1 MFYDMPSIYKNAF
14 QFLSATGQLGDGK
27 DEKSHPTET
36 AKNIKDFGMI
46 EVVNSQD
53 PANYIQTINIIGQI
67 EGHGVASPQTKST
80 KYEHVIPQLIAME
93 QNPNVKGVLITLNT
107 LGGDVEAGL
116 AIAEMINSL
125 SMPTVSLVL
134 GGSHS
139 IGVPLAT
146 ASDYAFITPSAT
158 MILHP
163 IRMNGLI
170 IGVPQ
175 TFDYFKKMQERIN
188 DFIVRTSSIDKC
200 VLEKL
205 LQQTGD
211 LLNDMGTILIGQE
224 AVSYGLIEEVGGIT
238 DALTKLN
245 SMIKEKEKE
254 NPTTPENK
262 KEKK

>member
-14 QFLSATGQLGDGK
+14 QFLSSTGQLGDGK
-27 DEKSHPTET
+27 SENNQPTET

-46 EVVNSQD
+46 EVVNSKD

-67 EGHGVASPQTKST
+67 EGHGVSSPQTKST
-80 KYEHVIPQLIAME
+80 KYEHVIPELIAME

-175 TFDYFKKMQERIN
+175 TFDYFKKMQERIT
-188 DFIVRTSSIDKC
+188 DFIVRTSSVKKE
-200 VLEKL
+200 VLEGL
-205 LQQTGD
+205 LQETGD

-224 AVSYGLIEEVGGIT
+224 AVDYGLIEEVGGIT

-254 NPTTPENK
+254 KEKENK
-262 KEKK
+262 E

>member
-1 MFYDMPSIYKNAF
+1 
-14 QFLSATGQLGDGK
+14 
-27 DEKSHPTET
+27 
-36 AKNIKDFGMI
+36 MI

-93 QNPNVKGVLITLNT
+93 QNPNVRGVLITLNT

-188 DFIVRTSSIDKC
+188 DFIVRTSSIKNDI
-200 VLEKL
+200 LDKL

-224 AVSYGLIEEVGGIT
+224 AVDVGLIEEVGGIT
-238 DALTKLN
+238 DALKKLN
-245 SMIKEKEKE
+245 SMIKDRENEKE
-254 NPTTPENK
+254 NKASEENK
-262 KEKK
+262 KDK

>member
-1 MFYDMPSIYKNAF
+1 
-14 QFLSATGQLGDGK
+14 
-27 DEKSHPTET
+27 
-36 AKNIKDFGMI
+36 
-46 EVVNSQD
+46 
-53 PANYIQTINIIGQI
+53 
-67 EGHGVASPQTKST
+67 
-80 KYEHVIPQLIAME
+80 ME

-175 TFDYFKKMQERIN
+175 TFDYFKKMQERIT
-188 DFIVRTSSIDKC
+188 DFIVRTSSVKKE
-200 VLEKL
+200 VLEGL
-205 LQQTGD
+205 LQETGD

-224 AVSYGLIEEVGGIT
+224 AVDYGLIEEVGGIT

-254 NPTTPENK
+254 KEKENK
-262 KEKK
+262 E

>member
-27 DEKSHPTET
+27 DQKSDPTET

-93 QNPNVKGVLITLNT
+93 QNPNVRGVLITLNT

-139 IGVPLAT
+139 I
-146 ASDYAFITPSAT
+146 
-158 MILHP
+158 
-163 IRMNGLI
+163 
-170 IGVPQ
+170 
-175 TFDYFKKMQERIN
+175 
-188 DFIVRTSSIDKC
+188 
-200 VLEKL
+200 
-205 LQQTGD
+205 
-211 LLNDMGTILIGQE
+211 
-224 AVSYGLIEEVGGIT
+224 
-238 DALTKLN
+238 
-245 SMIKEKEKE
+245 
-254 NPTTPENK
+254 
-262 KEKK
+262 